1 MNKHLPASKFF
12 SKFHNKEQGPCI
24 REIVSYILTGGATT
38 FVNYVIYLTLLH
50 FQVNYLWSNTIAW
63 LFAVTFAYIS
73 NRIFVFRSENQV
85 AKEMIS
91 FLSLRFLTLLLENLL
106 LTLFIQWME
115 LPPVLSKIGVSFI
128 TVAANYIICKCQIFQ
143 KPVKYTNT
151 SSSKQKGEL
160 IHE

>member
-1 MNKHLPASKFF
+1 MNKHLRNAKIF
-12 SKFHNKEQGPCI
+12 SKFHGRGRNLCI
-24 REIVSYILTGGATT
+24 REIISYILTGGATT
-38 FVNYVIYLTLLH
+38 FVNYAVYLTLLH

-63 LFAVTFAYIS
+63 IFAVTFAYIS
-73 NRIFVFRSENQV
+73 NRVFVFRSENQV

-115 LPPVLSKIGVSFI
+115 LPPLLSKIGVSFI

-143 KPVKYTNT
+143 KPVKYTGT
-151 SSSKQKGEL
+151 SANKQKGEL